1 MCVKSVRQML
11 NPMDDEIEDS
21 AVRDM
26 RRQLKTWLARR
37 DSAPEQ
43 LISWL
48 QGEGLPPSNIQQE
61 PYAWV
66 LDGLPLADER
76 YLAETRLATRIAHLL
91 NAQPDKQP
99 LDERRSEW
107 LYNLLML
114 CAGLSC
120 PTELA
125 DELHAMF
132 RRRQLPAASAL
143 MEESLEC
150 IRLPQALESALITN
164 QRDARMRNVWLSMIR
179 ERGHEYLTGD
189 EYAGFEGIRLMPS
202 SSTTRGT
209 PAVDDIGEALAIIA
223 TYIAHNRDRR
233 VEFHGLID
241 RVLRTYSGRP
251 AWDSELVHQAHRRV
265 WPDWAVSC
273 LPRLF
278 VPLHSEGAQRTALI
292 WEVYVV
298 ILRASGVE
306 VEINEWLCQ
315 DSILKSGSAGL
326 NNLFYREHP
335 IEKQM
340 ARITLSE
347 VPFRFLQDI
356 SYQLES
362 SRLVRQALRLDSYK
376 KVIAIVIDELSFLAD
391 QLRSKMVNGYG
402 VFTPE
407 SIELAKD
414 TLRGEGLRVMIDEP
428 VAA

>member
-1 MCVKSVRQML
+1 
-11 NPMDDEIEDS
+11 MDDEIEDS

-26 RRQLKTWLARR
+26 RRQLKTWLARK

-76 YLAETRLATRIAHLL
+76 YLAETRLARRIAHLL
-91 NAQPDKQP
+91 KTQPDKQP

-132 RRRQLPAASAL
+132 MRRQLPAAAAP
-143 MEESLEC
+143 MAASLEC

-164 QRDARMRNVWLSMIR
+164 QRDARMRDVWLSMVR

-189 EYAGFEGIRLMPS
+189 EYAGFEGVRLMPS

-209 PAVDDIGEALAIIA
+209 PAVDDIGEALANMA
-223 TYIAHNRDRR
+223 KYIEHNRDRR

-241 RVLRTYSGRP
+241 RVIRTYSGRP
-251 AWDSELVHQAHRRV
+251 AWDGELVHQAHMRS

-278 VPLHSEGAQRTALI
+278 VPLPSEGAQRTVLI
-292 WEVYVV
+292 WEVYVI
-298 ILRASGVE
+298 ILRASGIEFE
-306 VEINEWLCQ
+306 VDEWLCQ
-315 DSILKSGSAGL
+315 NSILKSGPAGL
-326 NNLFYREHP
+326 RTNNLFYRAHP

-340 ARITLSE
+340 ARVTLSE
-347 VPFRFLQDI
+347 TPFRFLQDI

-362 SRLVRQALRLDSYK
+362 SRLVRQALLLNSYK

-402 VFTPE
+402 IFTPE
-407 SIELAKD
+407 SIERAKD
-414 TLRGEGLRVMIDEP
+414 TLRGEGLRVMIDEQ

>member
-1 MCVKSVRQML
+1 
-11 NPMDDEIEDS
+11 MDDGIEDF

-26 RRQLKTWLARR
+26 RRQLNSWLARK
-37 DSAPEQ
+37 DSEPEQ

-48 QGEGLPPSNIQQE
+48 RGEGLPASDIQQE

-76 YLAETRLATRIAHLL
+76 YLAETRLATRIARLL
-91 NAQPDKQP
+91 QTQPDKQA

-120 PTELA
+120 PTQLA

-132 RRRQLPAASAL
+132 MRRQLPATTTL
-143 MEESLEC
+143 IGKSLES

-164 QRDARMRNVWLSMIR
+164 QRDARMRAVWLSMIR
-179 ERGHEYLTGD
+179 ERDHEYLTGD

-202 SSTTRGT
+202 SSAARGT
-209 PAVDDIGEALAIIA
+209 PAVDDIGDGLAIMAKHIE
-223 TYIAHNRDRR
+223 HEPDRR

-241 RVLRTYSGRP
+241 RVMRTYSGRP
-251 AWDSELVHQAHRRV
+251 TWDAELVHQAHIWS

-273 LPRLF
+273 LPRMF
-278 VPLHSEGAQRTALI
+278 VPLPSAGAQRTALI
-292 WEVYVV
+292 WEVYL
-298 ILRASGVE
+298 ILLTACGVKYE
-306 VEINEWLCQ
+306 VDEWLCQ
-315 DSILKSGSAGL
+315 DGILKNGRAGL
-326 NNLFYREHP
+326 KTDNRSYREFP

-340 ARITLSE
+340 ARVTLSE
-347 VPFRFLQDI
+347 IPFRFVQDI
-356 SYQLES
+356 SYQVES
-362 SRLVRQALRLDSYK
+362 SRLVRQALRFHSYK
-376 KVIAIVIDELSFLAD
+376 TVIAIVIDELSFLED

-402 VFTPE
+402 IFTPE
-407 SIELAKD
+407 GVERARD
-414 TLRGEGLRVMIDEP
+414 TLRGQGLRVMIDT